1 MMQEHSIIESL
12 HDKNAQSDDEPPL
25 LARSPGFSRCDAVS
39 PEGGTA
45 YKHASMQR
53 CLSMLLISCLCA
65 ATSLHA
71 QRATTSR
78 QQTTSRTTTGGGRS
92 FGGTGGAGTRQYYGP
107 GEVGEAMVSS
117 DPETRRLVVI
127 TDDETSQYISQVITN
142 LDQPRA
148 QVLIKV
154 VFLEVTHRNT
164 LDIGV
169 EAAGQQDLGSV
180 SQAGAEYFGLSGLA
194 TAATNQL
201 LNQFGLP
208 IQSFVPTPP
217 GAGLYQIMG
226 TDFQATLR
234 LIASA
239 GKSKI
244 LSRPSILTRNNQQAT
259 ISLGQEVPLITSST
273 FNAINGQINNVNYT
287 SVGIILRVTPFITAD
302 GKVEMI
308 VSPETSILADRSQWV
323 PIGQGAL
330 APVINSRVADTV
342 VVVPDGQT
350 VIIGGLM
357 ENNKQESDS
366 KIPILG
372 DIPLLGLLFRRHV
385 KDEGKT
391 ELIIFLTPRIVAEP
405 GQLAAVSARERS
417 QAVMTEKAFSEEEL
431 NRFLDGLPSQST
443 QPSNGKPSKKTNNN

>member
-1 MMQEHSIIESL
+1 MMKQSSIIGRYVSG
-12 HDKNAQSDDEPPL
+12 L
-25 LARSPGFSRCDAVS
+25 LA
-39 PEGGTA
+39 
-45 YKHASMQR
+45 
-53 CLSMLLISCLCA
+53 LCLCA
-65 ATSLHA
+65 ATSAQA
-71 QRATTSR
+71 QRATTAR
-78 QQTTSRTTTGGGRS
+78 QQTTTRATTGGARS
-92 FGGTGGAGTRQYYGP
+92 FGGTGGAGNRQYYGP

-169 EAAGQQDLGSV
+169 EGGGAQTMGNPKS
-180 SQAGAEYFGLSGLA
+180 AGAEFFGLSGLGSV
-194 TAATNQL
+194 TTNQL

-208 IQSFVPTPP
+208 IQSFAPTPP
-217 GAGLYQIMG
+217 GAGLYQLMG
-226 TDFQATLR
+226 TDWQATLR
-234 LIASA
+234 AIASA
-239 GKSKI
+239 GKTKI

-259 ISLGQEVPLITSST
+259 ISLGQEVPLITSTT
-273 FNAINGQINNVNYT
+273 FDAINGQINNVTYT

-302 GKVEMI
+302 AKVEMI
-308 VSPETSILADRSQWV
+308 VSPETSLLADRNQWV
-323 PIGQGAL
+323 PIGNGAL

-357 ENNKQESDS
+357 ENTKQESDS
-366 KIPILG
+366 KIPVLG
-372 DIPLLGLLFRRHV
+372 DIPLLGILFKRHV

-391 ELIIFLTPRIVAEP
+391 ELIIFLTPHIVAEP
-405 GQLAAVSARERS
+405 GQLAALSAREK
-417 QAVMTEKAFSEEEL
+417 AKATMTDKAFSEEEL
-431 NRFLDGLPSQST
+431 NQFLDGLPAQKT
-443 QPSNGKPSKKTNNN
+443 QTPNGKSSKKKNNQ